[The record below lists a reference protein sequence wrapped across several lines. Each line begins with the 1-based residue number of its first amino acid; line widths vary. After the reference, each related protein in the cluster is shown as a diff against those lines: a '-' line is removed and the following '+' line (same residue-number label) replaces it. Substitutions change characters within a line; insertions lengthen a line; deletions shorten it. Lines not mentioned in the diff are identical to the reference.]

1 MNLDEAQREQVREWI
16 KDGMQPAEVQNRL
29 ADTFGVRLTYM
40 EVRFL
45 LDDLKVQVKDI
56 EPVAPAAVKGVEL
69 DGAVPPANDL
79 EGDKG
84 QEPLGAGVSVQ
95 VDQVSRPGAVVSGRV
110 TFSDGK
116 SADWQLD
123 QMGRLGLVP
132 KEQGY
137 RPSQEDLMTFQAELQ
152 SALGRMGY

>member
-1 MNLDEAQREQVREWI
+1 MNLDESQREQVRQWI
-16 KDGMQPAEVQNRL
+16 KDGVQPAEVQNRL

-45 LDDLKVQVKDI
+45 LDDLKVQIKDV
-56 EPVAPAAVKGVEL
+56 EPVVPATVQGVGP
-69 DGAVPPANDL
+69 GAVPTANDL
-79 EGDKG
+79 KGDKG
-84 QEPLGAGVSVQ
+84 LEPFGAGVSVQ
-95 VDQVSRPGAVVSGRV
+95 VDQVTRPGAVVSGQV

-137 RPSQEDLMTFQAELQ
+137 RPSQEDLMTFQTELQ
-152 SALGRMGY
+152 STLGRMGY